1 VSSASKPIAS
11 VIFSIFAFFA
21 GVHLAFGATVKSAR
35 GTKVLLALDIDETR
49 EPGEILLVSDRA
61 HDHEAKLL
69 VISVTGRQMIAE
81 LQSGDVEIGDKAM
94 ATGEKVKSKKIR
106 VVEEPVPPPPPPPK
120 PRPKPEPPPKPALD
134 PKVKAA
140 RALLPVWS
148 VFGGISE
155 QFQTVKLTN
164 AAQVALSGVSFF
176 ARGSYYS
183 RMPGYHLFTW
193 EAGAG
198 VDQVSTTGSL
208 STGAC
213 NGVDSTVTSCSY
225 QSIALTPFGR
235 VGYLLP
241 LFEEEQ
247 LQVRL
252 GTDLLFPITSQ
263 SNVVDQA
270 AFNPL
275 LYVTAGAALHL
286 DFDSG
291 LIIPIG
297 FDVSYYIGNS
307 AVSMTRF
314 MFYAGY
320 SWH

>member
-1 VSSASKPIAS
+1 MRSAPKTIAS

-21 GVHLAFGATVKSAR
+21 GVHQAFGATVKSAR

-61 HDHEAKLL
+61 HDHEARLL
-69 VISVTGRQMIAE
+69 VTSVTGRQIIAE
-81 LQSGDVEIGDKAM
+81 LQSGDVEIGDKAR

-106 VVEEPVPPPPPPPK
+106 VVEEPPPPPPK
-120 PRPKPEPPPKPALD
+120 PRAKPQQPPKPPLD

-164 AAQVALSGVSFF
+164 AAQVALSGQSFF

-183 RMPGYHLFTW
+183 RMPGYQFITW

-213 NGVDSTVTSCSY
+213 NGVDTTVTSCSY
-225 QSIALTPFGR
+225 SSIALTPFGR

-241 LFEEEQ
+241 IFGEEQ
-247 LQVRL
+247 LQIRL
-252 GTDLLFPITSQ
+252 GTDLLFPISSS

-286 DFDSG
+286 DSDSG
-291 LIIPIG
+291 LIFPIG